1 MQITVEKTHDNA
13 RLPKYGSNGAAC
25 FDLFAAKVVSYK
37 LAEGGSTSLF
47 DNITLDTGLK
57 FDIPEGWVMRVYSRS
72 GHGFNVGVRLCNS
85 TGIIDSDYTGN
96 VKVKLVADMELG
108 KEFLR
113 CLANDVDE
121 GKAIAVAQAEI
132 APVEYV
138 SFAFGT
144 VDKETARG
152 ANGFGST
159 DKKG

>member
-37 LAEGGSTSLF
+37 MAEGGATAIF
-47 DNITLDTGLK
+47 DNITFDTGLK

-72 GHGFNVGVRLCNS
+72 GHGFKFGVRLCNS

-96 VKVKLVADMELG
+96 VMVKLVADTELG
-108 KEFLR
+108 KQFLHA
-113 CLANDVDE
+113 LAIDISA
-121 GKAIAVAQAEI
+121 GKAVAVAQAEI

-138 SFAFGT
+138 SFSFGT

-152 ANGFGST
+152 DNGFGST